1 MGGLPMDDFSYY
13 QQNNPYQQPVQDKR
27 SASMMTA
34 ATILGV
40 ISVTTCT
47 CLYVSVACGGLAIL
61 LALLSK
67 GGELTMSKSARLAL
81 YLGVAGLVI
90 TAITYAVTLYAII
103 GEYGSLEEYLRI
115 YLQDYGM
122 SLDDLGQLMP

>member
-1 MGGLPMDDFSYY
+1 
-13 QQNNPYQQPVQDKR
+13 
-27 SASMMTA
+27 
-34 ATILGV
+34 
-40 ISVTTCT
+40 
-47 CLYVSVACGGLAIL
+47 
-61 LALLSK
+61 
-67 GGELTMSKSARLAL
+67 MSKSARLAL

>member
-27 SASMMTA
+27 SASMTTA

-122 SLDDLGQLMP
+122 SLEDLGQLMP

>member
-27 SASMMTA
+27 SASMTTA

>member
-1 MGGLPMDDFSYY
+1 MDDFSYY

-27 SASMMTA
+27 SASMTTA

>member
-1 MGGLPMDDFSYY
+1 MDFSYY
-13 QQNNPYQQPVQDKR
+13 EQNNPYQQPVQDKR
-27 SASMMTA
+27 SASMTIA

-67 GGELTMSKSARLAL
+67 GGELTMSKNAKLAL
-81 YLGVAGLVI
+81 TLGVAGLAI
-90 TAITYAVTLYAII
+90 TAVTYSVTLYTII
-103 GEYGSLEEYLRI
+103 LEYGSLEEYLRV
-115 YLQDYGM
+115 YLENYGM
-122 SLDDLGQLMP
+122 SLDDLGQLRP

>member
-1 MGGLPMDDFSYY
+1 MDDFSYY

-27 SASMMTA
+27 SASMTTA
-34 ATILGV
+34 ATNLGV

>member
-1 MGGLPMDDFSYY
+1 MDDFSYY

-27 SASMMTA
+27 SASMTTA

-40 ISVTTCT
+40 FSVTTCT

-81 YLGVAGLVI
+81 YRGVAGLVI

>member
-1 MGGLPMDDFSYY
+1 MDDFSYY

-27 SASMMTA
+27 SASMTTA

-122 SLDDLGQLMP
+122 SLEDLGQLMP